1 MKIASVRL
9 RESGQIVTY
18 RIEEG
23 VNVNDYVII
32 EADRGTDY
40 GEVVEVSDTAE
51 PQKEETQ
58 SSVKSIVRKV
68 SSQDME
74 RIKQNEADAKE
85 AMRQCSRK
93 IGEYKLSMKL
103 VDAEYSF
110 DRKKIVF
117 YFTAEGRV
125 DFRELVKDLAK
136 VFKIRIEMRQIGV
149 RDEARLFGGIGP
161 CGQSLC
167 CVKFLRNFE
176 AVSMKMAKTQK
187 LPLSSGKISGIC
199 GRLMCCLFY
208 EYKTYKDLAKGLP
221 KEGDT
226 IDTPQGKGKVVS
238 VNILKR
244 TVCAELED
252 GRVEKVSFGCSCAGG
267 ASSKGCCEASPK
279 GGCASIKGD
288 SESGA
293 PGAQKAPLREDNEEK
308 KQE

>member
-1 MKIASVRL
+1 MKIALIRL

-18 RIEEG
+18 KIDEG

-40 GEVVEVSDTAE
+40 GEVMEVNEAAE
-51 PQKEETQ
+51 PKEPAQTE
-58 SSVKSIVRKV
+58 SSVKNIVRKV
-68 SSQDME
+68 SPQDME

-167 CVKFLRNFE
+167 CVKFLKNFE

-208 EYKTYKDLAKGLP
+208 EYKTYKDLARGLP
-221 KEGDT
+221 KEGDV

-244 TVCAELED
+244 LVCAELED
-252 GRVEKVSFGCSCAGG
+252 GRIEKVSFSCS
-267 ASSKGCCEASPK
+267 CEASRGDKPCDAQPK
-279 GGCASIKGD
+279 
-288 SESGA
+288 
-293 PGAQKAPLREDNEEK
+293 PGANAPQKERPSEDDKENAEDKKEE
-308 KQE
+308 